1 MGGGIMNDEVKAEI
15 LDCMEWDRVR
25 IDELRV
31 SEAMS
36 DHAAAVLQ
44 AIREHSDQY
53 TAIIKAF

>member
-1 MGGGIMNDEVKAEI
+1 MNDEVKAEI
-15 LDCMEWDRVR
+15 LACMEWDRVR